1 MSFEFKLPDI
11 GEGVSEGEVVK
22 WLVKPGDTVK
32 EDQPI
37 VEIMTDKATVEIAS
51 PKSGTIESLL
61 AKDGDMVQVGKGL
74 VMIQEGAG
82 GEKTAEPAKT
92 AEQPKTEAQP
102 KDAAQTTSPQPKSPE
117 GDQRPQSQPTPN
129 QAAPVVSQSYQPS
142 NFSKPNT
149 MSAQGSS
156 ASTVLASPATRKM
169 AREHGVDLSGVT
181 GSGDLGRVTREDV
194 ERAMGAPKSTM
205 TAATSAGAPAAA
217 PNQAPAQTMSIPR
230 SSVANVN
237 AMQEERIPVR
247 GIRKK
252 IVENMRIS
260 VDHAAH
266 FTHMDEL
273 DATNLVDLR
282 NQLKDEAAKYGVKLN
297 YLPFLVKAV
306 CMALKKFPRLNGTYD
321 EQKNEIVIKHYYNMG
336 IAIAT
341 KDNDLIV
348 PVIHNADQKS
358 ILEIAAEIKSLAD
371 KAQTNKLA
379 PADFQGGTFT
389 ITSLGP
395 VAGTYATPIINY
407 PELGILGFFAIK
419 ERPVVRDGEIVIRHM
434 SSLAVSLDHR
444 IVDGYLGAQFT
455 KALIEYLENPGSM
468 LLFTA

>member
-1 MSFEFKLPDI
+1 MAFEFKLPDI
-11 GEGVSEGEVVK
+11 GEGVTEGEIVK

-32 EDQPI
+32 EDQPV

-61 AKDGDMVQVGKGL
+61 AKDGEMIQVGKGL
-74 VMIQEGAG
+74 VMINEGGASASAPKAATPAQG
-82 GEKTAEPAKT
+82 QAAAAKPAAEVKT
-92 AEQPKTEAQP
+92 
-102 KDAAQTTSPQPKSPE
+102 PE
-117 GDQRPQSQPTPN
+117 GDQRPQAKESAKQVETSPTKS
-129 QAAPVVSQSYQPS
+129 AAPAPQAMQASSS
-142 NFSKPNT
+142 N
-149 MSAQGSS
+149 GS
-156 ASTVLASPATRKM
+156 STVLASPATRKM
-169 AREHGVDLSGVT
+169 AREQGLDLASIQ
-181 GSGDLGRVTREDV
+181 GSGDMGRVTRDDV
-194 ERAMGAPKSTM
+194 ERAMGAPKAM
-205 TAATSAGAPAAA
+205 GATSAGAPTAAQSQPKA
-217 PNQAPAQTMSIPR
+217 ATPVLSIPR
-230 SSVANVN
+230 TATATSLR
-237 AMQEERIPVR
+237 EERIPVR

-282 NQLKDEAAKYGVKLN
+282 NQLKDEAEKYGVKLN

-306 CMALKKFPRLNGTYD
+306 CMALKKFPRINGTFD
-321 EQKNEIVIKHYYNMG
+321 EEKNEIVIKHYYNMG
-336 IAIAT
+336 IAVAT
-341 KDNDLIV
+341 KDNDLVV
-348 PVIHNADQKS
+348 PVIQNADQKS
-358 ILEIAAEIKSLAD
+358 ILEIAAEIKELAT
-371 KAQTNKLA
+371 KAQTNKLT
-379 PADFQGGTFT
+379 PNDFQNGTFT

-395 VAGTYATPIINY
+395 LAGTYATPIINY

-434 SSLAVSLDHR
+434 SSLAISLDHR

-468 LLFTA
+468 LLYTA